1 MINIKPDTKIRVC
14 VWGGGGGAGCQMFHF
29 QVVALSMFSILHIIL
44 DITERHGES
53 AGEKAI
59 GDTNYLLQ
67 IYTTRKEE

>member
-1 MINIKPDTKIRVC
+1 
-14 VWGGGGGAGCQMFHF
+14 MFHF

-44 DITERHGES
+44 DITERRGES

-59 GDTNYLLQ
+59 GNTNYLLQ